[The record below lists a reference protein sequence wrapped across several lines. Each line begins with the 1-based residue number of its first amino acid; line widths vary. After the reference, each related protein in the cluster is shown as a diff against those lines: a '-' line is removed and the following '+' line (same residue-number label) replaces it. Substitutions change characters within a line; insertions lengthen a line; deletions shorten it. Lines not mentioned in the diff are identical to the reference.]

1 MTYKIARL
9 EEIEEMNDGRQPW
22 RPVRMHM
29 GIRAFGV
36 NSWTAAKEG
45 DRIINEHTEED
56 GEDEELYVVM
66 YGHATFELDGERK
79 DAPAGTLVFVP
90 PGVKRAA
97 YAETDGTTLLAI
109 GAPRGRAYEVFG
121 WELWAPFNALYQAG
135 KYAEAADAARPV
147 AEANPGNPGLFY
159 NLACVESLA
168 GRKEDAIKHLA
179 VAVGESDRMREY
191 AKNDTD
197 LDPLRDDPE
206 FTKLLELSS

>member
-1 MTYKIARL
+1 MSDVKFAKL
-9 EEIEEMNDGRQPW
+9 EDIEEMSDGRQPW

-45 DRIINEHTEED
+45 DRIINEHTEEE

-66 YGHATFELDGERK
+66 YGHATFEIDGERK

-90 PGVKRAA
+90 TGVKRTA
-97 YAETDGTTLLAI
+97 YAEADGTTLLAI
-109 GAPRGRAYEVFG
+109 GAPVGRAYEVFG
-121 WELWAPFNALYQAG
+121 WELWAPFNALYQDG

-168 GRKEDAIKHLA
+168 GRKEEAIKHLTTA
-179 VAVGESDRMREY
+179 VSESDRMREY
-191 AKNDTD
+191 AKTDTD
-197 LDPLRDDPE
+197 LDPIRGEPGFPQL
-206 FTKLLELSS
+206 